1 MKKSHLFFTIYC
13 AFLTACGA
21 GSKQEQVDDPNLLP
35 SGTLEPVAA
44 SGASKD
50 SYSWPSDIKSTSMPD
65 TMK

>member
-21 GSKQEQVDDPNLLP
+21 GSKQDQVDAPNLLP
-35 SGTLEPVAA
+35 SGTLAPVVA

-50 SYSWPSDIKSTSMPD
+50 SYS
-65 TMK
+65 